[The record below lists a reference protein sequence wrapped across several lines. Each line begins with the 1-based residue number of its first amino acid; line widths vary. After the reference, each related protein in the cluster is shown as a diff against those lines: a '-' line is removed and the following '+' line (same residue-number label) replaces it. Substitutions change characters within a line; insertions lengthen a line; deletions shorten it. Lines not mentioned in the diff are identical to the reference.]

1 MLITQKVNIQTTSIG
16 CHRNGVSSRRDC
28 TSLSQFF
35 SFAVHGWDDKRSV
48 FSDAVTIKQGFIKK
62 CSYSDTKLPSGYNF
76 KKRYCWLNIEKF
88 LYAKSND
95 SQVSKRETWMVEF
108 PDGKIKTNDSS
119 QKDTEFNSQGKIGH
133 SAMLAYPS
141 CNQSLDYQGYE
152 CNRTKKHVK
161 QTTPA
166 PS

>member
-1 MLITQKVNIQTTSIG
+1 MFMTQKVNIQTTSIG

-28 TSLSQFF
+28 TSVSQFF
-35 SFAVHGWDDKRSV
+35 SFAVPGCDDKRSV

-108 PDGKIKTNDSS
+108 PDGKIKTTNDSS
-119 QKDTEFNSQGKIGH
+119 QKDTEFNSQRKNRPQCNVGLPLVQSKSG
-133 SAMLAYPS
+133 LARVWMQPNEKT
-141 CNQSLDYQGYE
+141 C
-152 CNRTKKHVK
+152 
-161 QTTPA
+161 QTNDPG
-166 PS
+166 P